1 MSRRLGKPLTDAQR
15 RARHKAR
22 FGTSKLPPR
31 GSGLRNNPQKPT
43 TYVCFMYKRKSVCF
57 TKAELERAQKRV
69 KKMEARAEA
78 KIAPYRVGKWV
89 GYKKR

>member
-1 MSRRLGKPLTDAQR
+1 MVSRLGRPLTDAER
-15 RARHKAR
+15 RARHKSR

-31 GSGLRNNPQKPT
+31 GSGLRNNPT

-69 KKMEARAEA
+69 KKMETKAEA
-78 KIAPYRVGKWV
+78 KVAPYRVGEWI
-89 GYKKR
+89 GYKKQ